1 MLYFSNTYAVLL
13 ETSDDQV
20 SLKGKWTL
28 PDAYFNWHASV
39 LECNPGHTALFKRLS
54 KVITPL
60 RLISLVIGS
69 RMLCRYF
76 NQRDEKKTKTNRT
89 LYARFFP
96 RLEHVSSN
104 C

>member
-39 LECNPGHTALFKRLS
+39 LECNPGHTAVFKRLS

-60 RLISLVIGS
+60 RLIRLVIGL

-76 NQRDEKKTKTNRT
+76 NQRDEKKTQNQSHFVR
-89 LYARFFP
+89 AIFP
-96 RLEHVSSN
+96 AL
-104 C
+104 